1 MYKKLILLCCLMATI
16 PAMAQ
21 QKSLHQVQQE
31 FEDLQFGLFTHF
43 ALPTYVTADWS
54 DPDLSPEVF
63 NPTKLDCSQWAKA
76 AKSANMTFGCISVK
90 HHNGFCLW
98 DTKTTDYQVM
108 SSPLKRDLL
117 KEYVDAFHKAGLKV
131 MLHYSILDTHHRLR
145 ANMITPDKVEMIKQ
159 QLRELLTNYGPI
171 TAIIFDGYEAP
182 WGRIS
187 YEDVPFQDLYAL
199 IKSIQPECLVLDM
212 NSAKYPRE
220 ALFYGDIKFY
230 EQGAGQ
236 KISTTENR
244 LPAMACLPLQR
255 TWFWKTDM
263 PTGEIRDPKQFV
275 EEVLDKY
282 PEAHCS
288 FVLNAA
294 PNRDGLIDDNALK
307 ALKEIGRLW
316 KKKQNYPVPE
326 CDAPIVERNIA
337 KGCPAESSWSDD
349 TSIMDYANDDDFGSA
364 WRSAPDVKKPWWSV
378 DLGRQHRINQVV
390 ITEPRGGVITNYTI
404 EVREN
409 GAWKTVFSGV
419 AKDKS
424 RVKNHTFP
432 TVRADRV
439 RVTINASNGA
449 PALAEVGVYEEY

>member
-1 MYKKLILLCCLMATI
+1 MYKKLICLLCLLASLTAT
-16 PAMAQ
+16 AQ
-21 QKSLHQVQQE
+21 QRSLRQVQQD
-31 FEDLQFGLFTHF
+31 FENLQFGLFTHF
-43 ALPTYVTADWS
+43 GLPTYVSADWS

-63 NPTKLDCSQWAKA
+63 NPTKLDCKQWAEA

-131 MLHYSILDTHHRLR
+131 MFHYSILDTHHRLR
-145 ANMITPDKVEMIKQ
+145 ANMITPEKVEMIKQ
-159 QLRELLTNYGPI
+159 QLTELLTNYGPV
-171 TAIIFDGYEAP
+171 TAIIFDGYESP

-187 YEDVPFQDLYAL
+187 YEDVPFADIYYL
-199 IKSIQPECLVLDM
+199 IKSLQPDCLVMDM

-220 ALFYGDIKFY
+220 ALFYTDIKFY

-236 KISTTENR
+236 KISPETNR

-263 PTGEIRDPKQFV
+263 PTGQLRDPKQFV
-275 EEVLDKY
+275 DEILNVY
-282 PEAHCS
+282 PKAYCS

-294 PNRDGLIDDNALK
+294 PNREGRIDDNALH

-316 KKKQNYPVPE
+316 KKKQNYEIPD
-326 CDAPIVERNIA
+326 CDAPVVERNIA
-337 KGCPAESSWSDD
+337 KGRPAEASWSDD
-349 TSIMDYANDDDFGSA
+349 ISIMDFANDDDFSTC
-364 WRSAPDVKKPWWSV
+364 WRSAPGVEKPWWEV

-390 ITEPRGGVITNYTI
+390 ITEPQAGVMDNYTI
-404 EVREN
+404 ELREN
-409 GAWKTVFSGV
+409 GQWQTVFSGR
-419 AKDKS
+419 ATTGS

-432 TVRADRV
+432 TRRADRV
-439 RVTINASNGA
+439 RITFNSSNGN